1 MKNFT
6 IVLAAGLVL
15 FIFSGACFT
24 QEKCKFKEEGYTQ
37 LFNEKDLTGWIIPD
51 DDNGH
56 CSVID
61 RLSIMMPV
69 QKLKETRLKT
79 EK

>member
-15 FIFSGACFT
+15 FIFSGACFA

-51 DDNGH
+51 GDNGH
-56 CSVID
+56 WSVID
-61 RLSIMMPV
+61 GVIDYDARSEAEGDKV
-69 QKLKETRLKT
+69 KN
-79 EK
+79 